1 MPPTFRSILCPTDLS
16 PVGDAALEIAL
27 ALADPGATLHLLHVC
42 EPAYVMSP
50 FDVAP
55 VAPLPTSQE
64 TLDALEKKARSHL
77 ASLLQRAAHAQETRI
92 EIHVVHDPD
101 PAGVVA
107 RTALAL
113 QVGAVV
119 LGTHGRTGLGRL
131 LMGSVATD
139 VLRACKPQVIVV
151 RPPRG

>member
-1 MPPTFRSILCPTDLS
+1 VPPPFRSILCPTDLS
-16 PVGDAALEIAL
+16 PVGDAAVEVAFAL
-27 ALADPGATLHLLHVC
+27 AGSGAALHVLHVC

-55 VAPLPTSQE
+55 VAPLPTAQG
-64 TLDALEKKARSHL
+64 TLDALENRARAHL
-77 ASLLQRAAHAQETRI
+77 ERLLERTAHASDVKCEV
-92 EIHVVHDPD
+92 HVVHDLD

-113 QVGAVV
+113 KVEAVV

-139 VLRACKPQVIVV
+139 VLRAAKPQVIVV
-151 RPPRG
+151 RPARS